1 MQMKQDI
8 EKKMTHI
15 HTHIQ
20 NQIGNFVGKL
30 IGHFVLKDKRKRSY
44 CAKHMSTNWIT

>member
-1 MQMKQDI
+1 MKMKQDI
-8 EKKMTHI
+8 EKNDTYTYTYIKS
-15 HTHIQ
+15 
-20 NQIGNFVGKL
+20 NWEFFLGKL